1 MAQATDIAAIRGIKP
16 DEVVFHHRTAILL
29 LILACLF
36 WGISF
41 PVSKSLTLLYLQSMP
56 GSSSWFVVSL
66 QGSIRFLMAG
76 LLMVPFCWREL
87 RSLRG
92 SELIQG
98 FGLGFCGGA
107 GMLLQMDGLAYTSA
121 SISAF
126 LTQAYCILLPLYHFA
141 RTRTVPGLRDL
152 LAIFMVVS
160 GIAILANVDWRTFR
174 ISRGEL
180 ETLISAVFFTF
191 QILWL
196 ERPAFRPNRTRL
208 VSTTM
213 FLSIGLVFGL
223 AALCTRPDRMNY
235 TTAIDSFAKLF
246 LTLLLVFFCTLLAFN
261 LMNHC
266 QPAITSTEAGIVYTT
281 EPLFTAVFALFL
293 PAQLSGLAQIDYAN
307 EQFSLTVV
315 SAGGLILLANLL
327 LQIRSRKTIPP
338 VAEVRTPAAGFQKPS
353 S

>member
-1 MAQATDIAAIRGIKP
+1 
-16 DEVVFHHRTAILL
+16 
-29 LILACLF
+29 
-36 WGISF
+36 
-41 PVSKSLTLLYLQSMP
+41 MP

-92 SELIQG
+92 SEVIQG

-107 GMLLQMDGLAYTSA
+107 GMLFQMDGLAYTSA

-213 FLSIGLVFGL
+213 FLSMGMVFGL
-223 AALCTRPDRMNY
+223 AAFCTRPDRMNY
-235 TTAIDSFAKLF
+235 ANAIDSFAKLF

-293 PAQLSGLAQIDYAN
+293 PAQLSGLAHIDYAN
-307 EQFSLTVV
+307 EQFSLAVL
-315 SAGGLILLANLL
+315 SGGGLILLANLL
-327 LQIRSRKTIPP
+327 LQIRSRKAIPP
-338 VAEVRTPAAGFQKPS
+338 VAEVRTPAAGLQKPS

>member
-1 MAQATDIAAIRGIKP
+1 MAQVSDIAAATRLDAAGLN
-16 DEVVFHHRTAILL
+16 HRKAILL
-29 LILACLF
+29 LVLACLF

-87 RSLRG
+87 RSFRG

-180 ETLISAVFFTF
+180 ETLISAVF
-191 QILWL
+191 
-196 ERPAFRPNRTRL
+196 
-208 VSTTM
+208 
-213 FLSIGLVFGL
+213 
-223 AALCTRPDRMNY
+223 
-235 TTAIDSFAKLF
+235 
-246 LTLLLVFFCTLLAFN
+246 
-261 LMNHC
+261 
-266 QPAITSTEAGIVYTT
+266 
-281 EPLFTAVFALFL
+281 
-293 PAQLSGLAQIDYAN
+293 
-307 EQFSLTVV
+307 
-315 SAGGLILLANLL
+315 
-327 LQIRSRKTIPP
+327 
-338 VAEVRTPAAGFQKPS
+338 
-353 S
+353 

>member
-1 MAQATDIAAIRGIKP
+1 MAQATDIAATRTTQSDK
-16 DEVVFHHRTAILL
+16 VAFHHRTAILL

-56 GSSSWFVVSL
+56 ASSSWFVVSL

-76 LLMVPFCWREL
+76 LLMIPFCWRER
-87 RSLRG
+87 RSPWR
-92 SELIQG
+92 SEVIQG
-98 FGLGFCGGA
+98 VGLGLCGGA
-107 GMLLQMDGLAYTSA
+107 GMLFQMDGLAYTSA

-126 LTQAYCILLPLYHFA
+126 LTQAYCILLPIYHLA

-152 LAIFMVVS
+152 LTIFMVVS

-174 ISRGEL
+174 IGRGEL

-196 ERPAFRPNRTRL
+196 ERPTFRPNRTRL

-213 FLSIGLVFGL
+213 FLSMGTVFGL
-223 AALCTRPDRMNY
+223 AAFCTQPDRMNY
-235 TTAIDSFAKLF
+235 ATAIDSFPKVF
-246 LTLLLVFFCTLLAFN
+246 LTLLLVFFCTLLSFN

-281 EPLFTAVFALFL
+281 EPLFAAVFALFL
-293 PAQLSGLAQIDYAN
+293 PAQLSRLADIDYAN

-327 LQIRSRKTIPP
+327 LQIRRRQAIPP

>member
-1 MAQATDIAAIRGIKP
+1 MAQAPDTAATRRIKQ
-16 DEVVFHHRTAILL
+16 DQGASHHRTAILL

-41 PVSKSLTLLYLQSMP
+41 PVSKCLTLLYLQSMP

-87 RSLRG
+87 RSVRR
-92 SELIQG
+92 SEVVQG
-98 FGLGFCGGA
+98 LGLGFCGGA
-107 GMLLQMDGLAYTSA
+107 GMLFQMDGLAYTSA

-126 LTQAYCILLPLYHFA
+126 LTQAYCILLPLYHLV
-141 RTRTVPGLRDL
+141 RTRTVPRMRDL
-152 LAIFMVVS
+152 MAISMVVI

-174 ISRGEL
+174 IGRGEL
-180 ETLISAVFFTF
+180 ETLISAVFFTL

-196 ERPAFRPNRTRL
+196 ERPAFRPNRTAL

-213 FLSIGLVFGL
+213 FLSMGMVFGL
-223 AALCTRPDRMNY
+223 AVLCTQPDRMNY
-235 TTAIDSFAKLF
+235 VSAIDSVPKLF

-293 PAQLSGLAQIDYAN
+293 PAQLSGLAHIDYAN

-315 SAGGLILLANLL
+315 SGGGLILLANLL
-327 LQIRSRKTIPP
+327 LQIRSRQVIPP

>member
-1 MAQATDIAAIRGIKP
+1 MPQAPDTAATKRIKP
-16 DEVVFHHRTAILL
+16 DEVASDHRTAILL

-66 QGSIRFLMAG
+66 QGNIRFLMAG
-76 LLMVPFCWREL
+76 LLMVPFCLREL

-92 SELIQG
+92 SEVIQG
-98 FGLGFCGGA
+98 LGLGFCGGA
-107 GMLLQMDGLAYTSA
+107 GVLFQMDGLAYTSA

-126 LTQAYCILLPLYHFA
+126 LTQAYCVLLPLYHFA

-152 LAIFMVVS
+152 LAIFIVVC
-160 GIAILANVDWRTFR
+160 GIVILANVDWRTFR
-174 ISRGEL
+174 IGRGES

-196 ERPAFRPNRTRL
+196 ERPVFRPNRTRL

-213 FLSIGLVFGL
+213 FLSMGTVFGL
-223 AALCTRPDRMNY
+223 AAFCTQPDRMNY
-235 TTAIDSFAKLF
+235 ATAIDSFPKVF
-246 LTLLLVFFCTLLAFN
+246 LTLLLVFFCTLLSFN

-281 EPLFTAVFALFL
+281 EPLFAAVFALFL
-293 PAQLSGLAQIDYAN
+293 PAQLSRLADIDYAN

-327 LQIRSRKTIPP
+327 LQIRRRQAIPP
-338 VAEVRTPAAGFQKPS
+338 VAEVRIPAAGFQKPS